1 MSETVIRDYARAKG
15 FHRQTLERWLG
26 WAPADRDA
34 LEEIAIGL
42 KTSEN
47 HLREMM
53 DWLEEI
59 SLRDRSKIY
68 DILGKHEIFSI
79 QTNPRLGR
87 ADKLKRIKEQLRRW
101 RLPRLAGVE
110 DAIRHN
116 IQALKLPAEIR
127 LSVPPGLEGGRL
139 RAEISAGSL
148 AQFQQLAR
156 RLSDAAATNWLAE
169 IFQRL
174 SGEPAEKERGRN
186 GS

>member
-1 MSETVIRDYARAKG
+1 MSETAIRDYARAKG

-26 WAPADRDA
+26 WAPADREA

-42 KTSEN
+42 KASEN
-47 HLREMM
+47 HLREIM

-59 SLRDRSKIY
+59 SLRDRSKIC
-68 DILGKHEIFSI
+68 DILSKHEIFSI
-79 QTNPRLGR
+79 KTNPRLGR

-101 RLPRLAGVE
+101 RLPRLAETE

-116 IQALKLPAEIR
+116 IQALRLPAEIR

-139 RAEISAGSL
+139 QAEISAGSL
-148 AQFQQLAR
+148 VQFQQLAR
-156 RLSDAAATNWLAE
+156 RLSDAAATNLLAE

-174 SGEPAEKERGRN
+174 AGEPAGEEREQN
-186 GS
+186 